1 MLLNMSAEEKSGVS
15 ADPSNNHFEKL
26 SELLSAHLGFD
37 GNNKEGSLKKS
48 QGLKKPDRIYQL
60 RILNILKPIPWLL
73 LAVFIFSF
81 IWDFD
86 GYFASFFG
94 IQLQFEGILRI
105 ISVSGM
111 IGFLTNWT
119 AITMLF
125 RPLKRR
131 PLLGQGLIPA
141 HKERIAYRLARAVSD
156 DLINPALIQQK
167 IHESKA
173 VSRYRRLTLLHV
185 RNVTSKQAFRDDL
198 KTWILEYISFQI
210 HDPIFRKKISAHI
223 LAELEEA
230 LHDKML
236 EKAALK
242 TYSFFRGQTLEEFIE
257 DLLTKV
263 PVTAERSIGFIDE
276 YLDELPGRIE
286 KNSEKI
292 DELITQ
298 GVYMLVNQLNVQ
310 TLVEENLRTYDE
322 EKLENL
328 IRNATN
334 EQLKT
339 IQYLGAVLG
348 TIGGFVIW
356 EPLLSLTILTLLFGT
371 VFLIDHQLFRRES

>member
-1 MLLNMSAEEKSGVS
+1 MS
-15 ADPSNNHFEKL
+15 SNNKSNISDNPQNNQFEKL
-26 SELLSAHLGFD
+26 SDLLTTHLEFD
-37 GNNKEGSLKKS
+37 ENEPAVKS
-48 QGLKKPDRIYQL
+48 VQKLKKPDKTPKL
-60 RILNILKPIPWLL
+60 RILSILKPVPWLL
-73 LAVFIFSF
+73 LALFIFSF
-81 IWDFD
+81 LWDFN
-86 GYFASFFG
+86 GYIVSIFG
-94 IQLQFEGILRI
+94 IQLHFEGILRI

-111 IGFLTNWT
+111 IGFLTNWI

-125 RPLKRR
+125 RPLKKR

-156 DLINPALIQQK
+156 DLINPSLIQQK

-173 VSRYRRLTLLHV
+173 ISRYRRLALMHV
-185 RNVTSKQAFRDDL
+185 RNVTSKQSFRNDL
-198 KTWILEYISFQI
+198 KRWILEYISSQV
-210 HDPIFRKKISAHI
+210 HDPVFRKKISAHI
-223 LAELEEA
+223 LAELDEA
-230 LHDKML
+230 LQDKIL

-263 PVTAERSIGFIDE
+263 PVTAERSIVFIDE
-276 YLDELPGRIE
+276 YLDELPARIE

-292 DELITQ
+292 DDLITQ
-298 GVYMLVNQLNVQ
+298 GVYKLVNQLNVQ
-310 TLVEENLRTYDE
+310 KLVEENLRTYDE
-322 EKLENL
+322 EKLENM

-356 EPLLSLTILTLLFGT
+356 EPLLSLAFLSLVFGA
-371 VFLIDHQLFRRES
+371 VFLVDWQLYR

>member
-1 MLLNMSAEEKSGVS
+1 MS
-15 ADPSNNHFEKL
+15 SNNKSNISDNPQNNQFEKL
-26 SELLSAHLGFD
+26 SDLLTTHLEFD
-37 GNNKEGSLKKS
+37 ENEPAVKS
-48 QGLKKPDRIYQL
+48 VQKLKKPDKTPKL
-60 RILNILKPIPWLL
+60 RILSILKPVPWLL
-73 LAVFIFSF
+73 LALFIFSF
-81 IWDFD
+81 LWDFN
-86 GYFASFFG
+86 GYIVSIFG
-94 IQLQFEGILRI
+94 IQLHFEGILRI

-111 IGFLTNWT
+111 IGFLTNWI

-125 RPLKRR
+125 RPLKKR

-156 DLINPALIQQK
+156 DLINPSLIQQK

-173 VSRYRRLTLLHV
+173 ISRYRRLALMHV
-185 RNVTSKQAFRDDL
+185 RNVTSKQSFRNDL
-198 KTWILEYISFQI
+198 KTWILEYISSQV
-210 HDPIFRKKISAHI
+210 HDPVFRKKISAHI
-223 LAELEEA
+223 LAELDEA
-230 LHDKML
+230 LQDKIL

-263 PVTAERSIGFIDE
+263 PVTAERSIVFIDE
-276 YLDELPGRIE
+276 YLDELPARIE

-292 DELITQ
+292 DDLITQ
-298 GVYMLVNQLNVQ
+298 GVYKLVNQLNVQ
-310 TLVEENLRTYDE
+310 KLVEENLRTYDE
-322 EKLENL
+322 EKLENM

-356 EPLLSLTILTLLFGT
+356 EPLLSLAFLSLVFGA
-371 VFLIDHQLFRRES
+371 VFLVDWQLYR

>member
-1 MLLNMSAEEKSGVS
+1 MMS
-15 ADPSNNHFEKL
+15 SNNKSNISDNPQNNQFEKL
-26 SELLSAHLGFD
+26 SDLLTTHLEFD
-37 GNNKEGSLKKS
+37 ENEPAVKS
-48 QGLKKPDRIYQL
+48 VQKLKKPDKTPKL
-60 RILNILKPIPWLL
+60 RILSILKPVPWLL
-73 LAVFIFSF
+73 LALFIFSF
-81 IWDFD
+81 LWDFN
-86 GYFASFFG
+86 GYIVSIFG
-94 IQLQFEGILRI
+94 IQLHFEGILRI

-111 IGFLTNWT
+111 IGFLTNWI

-125 RPLKRR
+125 RPLKKR

-156 DLINPALIQQK
+156 DLINPSLIQQK

-173 VSRYRRLTLLHV
+173 ISRYRRLALMHV
-185 RNVTSKQAFRDDL
+185 RNVTSKQSFRNDL
-198 KTWILEYISFQI
+198 KRWILEYISSQV
-210 HDPIFRKKISAHI
+210 HDPVFRKKISAHI
-223 LAELEEA
+223 LAELDEA
-230 LHDKML
+230 LQDKIL

-263 PVTAERSIGFIDE
+263 PVTAERSIVFIDE
-276 YLDELPGRIE
+276 YLDELPARIE

-292 DELITQ
+292 DDLITQ
-298 GVYMLVNQLNVQ
+298 GVYKLVNQLNVQ
-310 TLVEENLRTYDE
+310 KLVEENLRTYDE
-322 EKLENL
+322 EKLENM

-356 EPLLSLTILTLLFGT
+356 EPLLSLAFLSLVFGA
-371 VFLIDHQLFRRES
+371 VFLVDWQLYR